1 MAATKMAEA
10 GASNRLRTYERS
22 TAVVFL
28 KTKESFGGLSNMAG
42 GYPLRV
48 NGVRILT
55 AEALYQAC
63 RFPHL
68 PHVQKL
74 IIEQN
79 SPMTA
84 KMKGKPY
91 RSDSRP
97 DWDAVRV
104 KIMRWCLR
112 AKLIQNF
119 AEFSRLLLATRDR
132 PIVEE
137 SRKDDFWGAKPIE
150 PEVLVGQNV
159 LGRLLMELREELRDG
174 DRWPAQDLPPL
185 DLPEFLLFGQ
195 PIEPIRGN
203 SADVPAPRP
212 TPFAVPAAPEPK
224 PGLFDLPKDRMPP
237 SVPRKKLI
245 EVSIPL
251 EAINVASAREKSI
264 RHGHPSTLHLWWARR
279 PLAACRAVLFSQL
292 VDDPSA
298 WPDRFPTPEAV
309 EAERNRLHKLI
320 GGTKEAEYK
329 DGLVA
334 WESSN
339 NETVL
344 NAARW
349 EIARSV
355 AWGLGE
361 EPPAADD
368 GAAILAYLQ
377 AKAPPVYDPFSGGG
391 SIPLEAQRLGLR
403 AYGSDLNPVAVL
415 IGKALIEIPPKFAG
429 LPPVNPASRE
439 ERARGGRWQGRGAQG
454 LAEDVR
460 FYGAWMRDQAA
471 RRIGHLYPEATLA
484 DAGKAT
490 VIAWLWARTVR
501 SPDPAAKGA
510 MVPLVSSFLLSTK
523 EGNKA
528 WVVPVLDA
536 AAPDGWRFEVK
547 TGTLTKAEEEV
558 LKKGT
563 KTGRGTHFTCV
574 LTGAAIAPDHARQE
588 GEQARLGARLMAVV
602 AEGARSRIYI
612 SPNAAHERAA
622 ASAQPSDLTG
632 LDVEMPDNPRW
643 FSPPGYGFKTFASLF
658 TPRQLVALTTF
669 SDLVAEAREKALA
682 DASAAGLPDDPT
694 PLAQS
699 GTGTNAYA
707 DAVATY
713 LGFMVDRA
721 TDRNCSICSWDAGPS
736 GSKSSTGGSARTA
749 GVRNVFAR
757 QAIPMAWDYAEANI
771 FSDSGGGFLSALD
784 WIIPAI
790 QRSAVPIGP
799 GGLFLVDAAKN
810 SFPVRPVIVSTDP
823 PYYDN
828 IGYADLSDFFYVWL
842 RRCLSGIWPDLFRR
856 LTTPKERELVATP
869 YRHGGKDAAEAFFMQ
884 GMGEAL
890 TAMRKAAVEEAP
902 LTIYYAFKQA
912 EAAQDGVTSA
922 GWASFLQAVV
932 DAGLA
937 LDGTWPVRTEL
948 SNRMIGS
955 GTNALASSIVLVC
968 RKRTAEAGIATRA
981 EFIRSLKREMPDAI
995 AAIRRAGVGPVDMQQ
1010 SVIGPGMGVFTRFAK
1025 VLEDDDSAMPVK
1037 TALSLINRVW
1047 DEIENELTEAFDAP
1061 TQVALA
1067 WFATYGFDAR
1077 SSGELITLANAKNI
1091 PLATLFSSGVFQ
1103 DLRGK
1108 AGLVA
1113 RADLPDG
1120 WSPAT
1125 DKAATVWECVQ
1136 HTIRVLNAEDGG
1148 AEAAAALVAQMG
1160 QRAEDARALAYRLF
1174 EIATQ
1179 KGWASEAL
1187 IYNALAQEWPRLA
1200 EMAPAVIA
1208 RGPVAAAQA
1217 TLF

>member
-1 MAATKMAEA
+1 MAATMISEA
-10 GASNRLRTYERS
+10 TAPNRLRTYDRATS
-22 TAVVFL
+22 VVFL
-28 KTKESFGGLSNMAG
+28 KTKEAFGGLSNMAG
-42 GYPLRV
+42 GFPLRV

-55 AEALYQAC
+55 SEALYQAC

-68 PHVQKL
+68 PDVQKL
-74 IIEQN
+74 IIAEA

-84 KMKGKPY
+84 KMKGKPH
-91 RSDSRP
+91 RSNSRP

-112 AKLIQNF
+112 VKLIQNF

-137 SRKDDFWGAKPIE
+137 SRKDDFWGAKPVE
-150 PEVLVGQNV
+150 PDVLVGQNV
-159 LGRLLMELREELRDG
+159 LGRLLMELREEVRQAE
-174 DRWPAQDLPPL
+174 RWPAAELAPL
-185 DLPEFLLFGQ
+185 DLPEFLLLGR
-195 PIEPIRGN
+195 PIEPIRGDG
-203 SADVPAPRP
+203 ATARPKRPAPM
-212 TPFAVPAAPEPK
+212 AAPPQPDTK
-224 PGLFDLPKDRMPP
+224 PDLFERPKDRMSPNSPP
-237 SVPRKKLI
+237 AGPRKKLI

-251 EAINVASAREKSI
+251 EAINAASAREKSI

-279 PLAACRAVLFSQL
+279 PLAACRAVLFAQL
-292 VDDPSA
+292 VDDPSS

-309 EAERNRLHKLI
+309 EAERRRLHHVIERLVPW
-320 GGTKEAEYK
+320 EA
-329 DGLVA
+329 
-334 WESSN
+334 SN
-339 NETVL
+339 NEEIL

-361 EPPAADD
+361 EPPAKED

-403 AYGSDLNPVAVL
+403 AFGSDLNPVAVL
-415 IGKALIEIPPKFAG
+415 IGKALVEIPPKFAG
-429 LPPVNPASRE
+429 LPPVNPDSRAQ
-439 ERARGGRWQGRGAQG
+439 RARGGRWQGRGAQG
-454 LAEDVR
+454 LAEDAR
-460 FYGAWMRDQAA
+460 YYGAWMREEAA
-471 RRIGHLYPEATLA
+471 RRIGHLYPEATLP
-484 DAGKAT
+484 DGRKAT

-523 EGNKA
+523 GADKI
-528 WVVPVLDA
+528 WVEPVIDA
-536 AAPDGWRFEVK
+536 AAPDGWRFEVRS
-547 TGTLTKAEEEV
+547 GTLTKVEV
-558 LKKGT
+558 ERLKKGT
-563 KTGRGTHFTCV
+563 IGRSEGGICI
-574 LTGAAIAPDHARQE
+574 LTGASMPFSYVRTE
-588 GEQARLGARLMAVV
+588 GQTNGLGVRLMAVV
-602 AEGARSRIYI
+602 AEGRRERVYLSPSDEQERI
-612 SPNAAHERAA
+612 AAQ
-622 ASAQPSDLTG
+622 AQPAW
-632 LDVEMPDNPRW
+632 EPDGELPNNPRD
-643 FSPPGYGFKTFASLF
+643 FKTPNYGMPTFASLF

-669 SDLVAEAREKALA
+669 ADLVTEARERVRA
-682 DASAAGLPDDPT
+682 DACAAGLPDNHT
-694 PLAQS
+694 GLADD
-699 GTGTNAYA
+699 GTGASAYA

-713 LGFMVDRA
+713 LSLIVSRLADR
-721 TDRNCSICSWDAGPS
+721 SSSLCSWDIRDGQGRKP
-736 GSKSSTGGSARTA
+736 GI
-749 GVRNVFAR
+749 RNVFSR
-757 QAIPMAWDYAEANI
+757 QAIAMTWDFAEAYPL
-771 FSDSGGGFLSALD
+771 SDIAASLD
-784 WIIPAI
+784 SSIGRISDVLQRTPTAGAAAI
-790 QRSAVPIGP
+790 
-799 GGLFLVDAAKN
+799 GLIDASKN
-810 SFPVRPVIVSTDP
+810 SFPVRPIVVSTDP

-842 RRCLSGIWPDLFRR
+842 RRSLAGTWPELFRR
-856 LTTPKERELVATP
+856 LTTPKDRELVATP
-869 YRHGGKDAAEAFFMQ
+869 YRHGGRAEAEAFFMQ

-890 TAMRKAAVEEAP
+890 AAMRKAAVEDAP
-902 LTIYYAFKQA
+902 LAIYYAFKQA
-912 EAAQDGVTSA
+912 EAAEDGITSA

-937 LDGTWPVRTEL
+937 VDGTWPVRTEL

-968 RKRTAEAGIATRA
+968 RKRTSDAGIATRA
-981 EFIRSLKREMPDAI
+981 EFVRALKRELPEAI
-995 AAIRRAGVGPVDMQQ
+995 AAIRKAGVGPVDMQQ
-1010 SVIGPGMGVFTRFAK
+1010 SVIGPGMGIFTRFAK

-1047 DEIENELTEAFDAP
+1047 DEIENELSEAFDAP

-1077 SSGELITLANAKNI
+1077 PSGELITLSNAKNV
-1091 PLATLFSSGVFQ
+1091 PLATLFTSGVFQ

-1113 RADLPDG
+1113 RENLPAG
-1120 WSPAT
+1120 WSPTT
-1125 DKAATVWECVQ
+1125 DKAPTIWECVQ

-1148 AEAAAALVAQMG
+1148 AEAAAVLVAQMG
-1160 QRAEDARALAYRLF
+1160 PRAEDARALAYRLF

-1187 IYNALAQEWPRLA
+1187 VYNALAQEWPRLA
-1200 EMAPAVIA
+1200 DMAPEVIA

-1217 TLF
+1217 SLF

>member
-1 MAATKMAEA
+1 
-10 GASNRLRTYERS
+10 
-22 TAVVFL
+22 
-28 KTKESFGGLSNMAG
+28 
-42 GYPLRV
+42 
-48 NGVRILT
+48 
-55 AEALYQAC
+55 
-63 RFPHL
+63 
-68 PHVQKL
+68 
-74 IIEQN
+74 
-79 SPMTA
+79 MT
-84 KMKGKPY
+84 
-91 RSDSRP
+91 
-97 DWDAVRV
+97 
-104 KIMRWCLR
+104 
-112 AKLIQNF
+112 
-119 AEFSRLLLATRDR
+119 TH
-132 PIVEE
+132 
-137 SRKDDFWGAKPIE
+137 
-150 PEVLVGQNV
+150 
-159 LGRLLMELREELRDG
+159 
-174 DRWPAQDLPPL
+174 
-185 DLPEFLLFGQ
+185 
-195 PIEPIRGN
+195 
-203 SADVPAPRP
+203 
-212 TPFAVPAAPEPK
+212 
-224 PGLFDLPKDRMPP
+224 
-237 SVPRKKLI
+237 RKKLI

-339 NETVL
+339 NEAVL

-361 EPPAADD
+361 EPPPPAD

-415 IGKALIEIPPKFAG
+415 IGKALVEIPPKFAG
-429 LPPVNPASRE
+429 QPPVNPASRV
-439 ERARGGRWQGRGAQG
+439 ERVRGGRWQGRGAQG

-460 FYGAWMRDQAA
+460 YYGAWMRDEAA
-471 RRIGHLYPEATLA
+471 RRIGYLYPEARLQ
-484 DAGKAT
+484 DGSEAT

-510 MVPLVSSFLLSTK
+510 MVPLISSYVLSAK
-523 EGNKA
+523 EGGKA
-528 WVVPVLDA
+528 WVEPIFEGS
-536 AAPDGWRFEVK
+536 APDGWRFEVR
-547 TGTLTKAEEEV
+547 TGKLTKSEEAL

-563 KTGRGTHFTCV
+563 KEGRAAFRCL
-574 LTGAAIAPDHARQE
+574 LTGATIGGAYIDSEA
-588 GEQARLGARLMAVV
+588 QAGRLSMRVIAVV
-602 AEGARSRIYI
+602 AEGRGNRAFL
-612 SPNAAHERAA
+612 SPFGAHERAPMQA
-622 ASAQPSDLTG
+622 AAYVADHGDEMDLPRQDCRGTFASNAQG
-632 LDVEMPDNPRW
+632 RR
-643 FSPPGYGFKTFASLF
+643 YCFKTFADYF
-658 TPRQLVALTTF
+658 TPRQLIALTTF
-669 SDLVAEAREKALA
+669 SDLVAEVRSKVVA
-682 DASAAGLPDDPT
+682 DALSAGLQTDSVR
-694 PLAQS
+694 LAQS
-699 GTGTNAYA
+699 GAGADAYA
-707 DAVATY
+707 DAVSTY
-713 LGFMVDRA
+713 LGFVVSGL
-721 TDRNCSICSWDAGPS
+721 TDRVSSLCTWDAGGPTW
-736 GSKSSTGGSARTA
+736 GTK
-749 GVRNVFAR
+749 VRNSFAR
-757 QAIPMAWDYAEANI
+757 QGVPMTWDFAEVNPLSTQSGSIGNAIDYLAKSVAELNGGSPGSI
-771 FSDSGGGFLSALD
+771 FH
-784 WIIPAI
+784 I
-790 QRSAVPIGP
+790 
-799 GGLFLVDAAKN
+799 DAAKN
-810 SFPVRPVIVSTDP
+810 SFPVRPIVVSTDP

-842 RRCLSGIWPDLFRR
+842 RRSLVGVWPDLFRR
-856 LTTPKERELVATP
+856 LTTPKDQELVAER
-869 YRHGGKDAAEAFFMQ
+869 YRHGSQEDADRFFMR
-884 GMGEAL
+884 GMSDAL
-890 TAMRKAAVEEAP
+890 AAMRNATVEEAP
-902 LTIYYAFKQA
+902 LAVYYAFKQA
-912 EAAQDGVTSA
+912 EAAQEGITSS
-922 GWASFLQAVV
+922 GWASFLQAIV
-932 DAGLA
+932 DGGLSV
-937 LDGTWPVRTEL
+937 DGTWPIRTEL

-968 RKRTAEAGIATRA
+968 RKRTVEAVIATRA
-981 EFIRSLKREMPDAI
+981 EFIRALKREMPSAI
-995 AAIRRAGVGPVDMQQ
+995 AAIRKAGVGPVDMQQ

-1025 VLEDDDSAMPVK
+1025 VLEDDDNAMPVK

-1077 SSGELITLANAKNI
+1077 PSGELITLANAKNI

-1108 AGLVA
+1108 AGLVG
-1113 RADLPDG
+1113 RAELPEG
-1120 WSPAT
+1120 WSPAN
-1125 DKAATVWECVQ
+1125 DKAATIWECVQ